1 MVNSNIS
8 GHIGQEARTYFKSL
22 ENYIIMAFGLF
33 IWIVL
38 IIVLLGGF
46 EALAFIASSMVAT
59 FIIGLIMA
67 SNRQKTSE
75 NGK

>member
-1 MVNSNIS
+1 MQLGI
-8 GHIGQEARTYFKSL
+8 A
-22 ENYIIMAFGLF
+22 
-33 IWIVL
+33 IWVIL

-46 EALAFIASSMVAT
+46 EALAFIAASLVVT

-67 SNRQKTSE
+67 ANEQKTAK

>member
-1 MVNSNIS
+1 
-8 GHIGQEARTYFKSL
+8 
-22 ENYIIMAFGLF
+22 MALGLF

-46 EALAFIASSMVAT
+46 EALAFISASLVVT

-67 SNRQKTSE
+67 ANKQKTAK
-75 NGK
+75 NGE

>member
-1 MVNSNIS
+1 
-8 GHIGQEARTYFKSL
+8 
-22 ENYIIMAFGLF
+22 MALGLF

-46 EALAFIASSMVAT
+46 EALAFIAASLVVT

-67 SNRQKTSE
+67 ANEQKTLK

>member
-46 EALAFIASSMVAT
+46 EALAFIAASMAAT

-67 SNRQKTSE
+67 SNRQKTSK
-75 NGK
+75 NGE

>member
-1 MVNSNIS
+1 MQLGI
-8 GHIGQEARTYFKSL
+8 A
-22 ENYIIMAFGLF
+22 
-33 IWIVL
+33 IWVIL

-46 EALAFIASSMVAT
+46 EALAFIAASLVVT

-67 SNRQKTSE
+67 VNKQKTAK

>member
-1 MVNSNIS
+1 
-8 GHIGQEARTYFKSL
+8 
-22 ENYIIMAFGLF
+22 MAFGLF

-46 EALAFIASSMVAT
+46 EALAFIAASMAAT

-67 SNRQKTSE
+67 ANKQKVSK

>member
-46 EALAFIASSMVAT
+46 PALAFIGGMLAVA
-59 FIIGLIMA
+59 FIAGLVIA
-67 SNRQKTSE
+67 ARKT
-75 NGK
+75 KKI

>member
-1 MVNSNIS
+1 MEI
-8 GHIGQEARTYFKSL
+8 
-22 ENYIIMAFGLF
+22 GLF

-38 IIVLLGGF
+38 IILLLGGF
-46 EALAFIASSMVAT
+46 EALAFIVASMLVA

-67 SNRQKTSE
+67 ANKQKTSK